1 MPACIHPTTSAPPIH
16 NPQSTIQPRPTD
28 RPTHQPIIHATPTPS
43 KKHTRTQNS
52 NLVLEADREARRA
65 AGEATGEVETWDERK
80 LAGKR
85 MGDRVV
91 GRTRA
96 PEVEDRLKKAK
107 EK

>member
-1 MPACIHPTTSAPPIH
+1 
-16 NPQSTIQPRPTD
+16 
-28 RPTHQPIIHATPTPS
+28 
-43 KKHTRTQNS
+43 
-52 NLVLEADREARRA
+52 VLEADREARRA

-85 MGDRVV
+85 MGDRVA

-107 EK
+107 EKCVRACVDKERAIGKIDRFGF